1 MSENLKTLDDCIIL
15 YNGEPCEFYMY
26 IDDWENAI
34 FPICTHLLTFDDL
47 RDIATEL
54 KEIIA
59 CDYFDNLDELL
70 NDDSEF
76 DDEEFDSYAEE
87 YWYYYLHEHLM
98 GDYEHLVLSTG
109 KVFYYE
115 DLTDEELESIKGD
128 DVPDSVYE
136 TLAEKYGFNTEL
148 RNN

>member
-1 MSENLKTLDDCIIL
+1 MSENLKKCDDCIIL
-15 YNGEPCEFYMY
+15 YNGEPCEFYLY
-26 IDDWENAI
+26 IDDWEHAI

-47 RDIATEL
+47 LEIATEL
-54 KEIIA
+54 KDIIA
-59 CDYFDNLDELL
+59 CDYFDKLDELL

-76 DDEEFDSYAEE
+76 DDEEFDSYVEE
-87 YWYYYLHEHLM
+87 YWYYCLYEHLM
-98 GDYEHLVLSTG
+98 KEYESLVLSTG

-136 TLAEKYGFNTEL
+136 TLAEKYGFDTEL